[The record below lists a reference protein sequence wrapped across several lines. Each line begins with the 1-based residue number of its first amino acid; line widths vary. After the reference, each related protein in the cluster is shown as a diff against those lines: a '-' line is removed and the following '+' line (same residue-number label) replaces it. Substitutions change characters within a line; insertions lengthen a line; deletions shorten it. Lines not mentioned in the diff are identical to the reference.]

1 MNRILTLSAIA
12 MFAVV
17 LGLGV
22 VAPAVSAVKMPQVN
36 VCHNDDGADEIRGT
50 PDDGWEQKFVNG
62 NAVSKHVA
70 NHFDENGV
78 FDFAVVDAAT
88 QATCTALIV
97 ADPLP

>member
-1 MNRILTLSAIA
+1 

-22 VAPAVSAVKMPQVN
+22 VAPAVSAVKMPQVAI
-36 VCHNDDGADEIRGT
+36 CHNDDGADEIRGT

-62 NAVSKHVA
+62 NAVTKHEA
-70 NHFDENGV
+70 NHFDTNGV
-78 FDFAVVDAAT
+78 FDFVVNAGT
-88 QATCTALIV
+88 QAACTALIA